1 VAGHQARRVTGMA
14 LTLIVPLIA
23 QAALIVRP
31 LPAALSCAL
40 HPRVATHMTYMEP
53 INLHDDEMVV
63 QRGMAIASILAVS
76 GWLILGTA
84 LVSLHTM
91 HADAL
96 KVDDPLLMIGL
107 VSCLAAA
114 EGLTASWTAST
125 SVPEE
130 DADGAA
136 CIILDDPFA
145 PQSTTFACTTKPD
158 APNVSC
164 EMDWSSG
171 EPLWLCQL

>member
-1 VAGHQARRVTGMA
+1 
-14 LTLIVPLIA
+14 
-23 QAALIVRP
+23 
-31 LPAALSCAL
+31 
-40 HPRVATHMTYMEP
+40 MTYMEP